1 MPWEISMYDTFS
13 QDYDYFVNW
22 KNRLEMEIPFLTEQ
36 IQKFILKPVPDI
48 RILDSATGT
57 GMHAIALAKLGY
69 SVTGVD
75 ISTGMVETARR
86 NASEAGE
93 DVHFAVAGFGNT
105 ASTLTAEKKGTDQP
119 VEIHYD
125 VVLCLGNSLSHV
137 ESNRELVEALRD
149 FSTCLSP
156 GGLLI
161 LQNRNFDAVM
171 VAKERW
177 MEPQSYQNSIGEWI
191 FLRFYDFLPDGHIQF
206 NIVTLKRITGIDW
219 KQSVMET
226 RLIPL
231 TQNLLFNALDE
242 SGFEQVKAF
251 GSLSN
256 TPFDL
261 DTSGNLVV
269 TARKKK

>member
-1 MPWEISMYDTFS
+1 MYDTFS

-36 IQKFILKPVPDI
+36 IQKFIPKPVHDI
-48 RILDSATGT
+48 RILDAAAGT

-75 ISTGMVETARR
+75 ISTGMVDAARR
-86 NASEAGE
+86 NASEAE
-93 DVHFAVAGFGNT
+93 EHVHFAVAGFGKT
-105 ASTLTAEKKGTDQP
+105 ATTLMAEKDGVDLTGKIP
-119 VEIHYD
+119 FD
-125 VVLCLGNSLSHV
+125 VVLCLGNSLPHV

-149 FSTCLSP
+149 FFACLSAD
-156 GGLLI
+156 GLLI
-161 LQNRNFDAVM
+161 LQSRNFDAVI
-171 VAKERW
+171 AGQERW
-177 MEPQSYQNSIGEWI
+177 MEPQSYKNSKGEWI

-206 NIVTLKRITGIDW
+206 NIVTLKRMTGIDW

-226 RLIPL
+226 RLFPI
-231 TQNLLFNALDE
+231 TQSILLMALNE
-242 SGFEQVKAF
+242 SGFDRITAF

-256 TPFDL
+256 SPFDL